1 MNSLE
6 QRIKNFGAE
15 KIFVA
20 LFLFVGVMILFTRP
34 PYQLMDEI
42 NHFAR
47 TWQISEGIFLSPT
60 TTIGDFIRGEHR
72 SKKIFSFDDTAPP
85 DTWRDNIYIAEVPA
99 SFLPEVFIADA
110 NHKHYV
116 HAFKFDDVKNFL
128 ATPLN
133 VQERELVM
141 IPQTG
146 VYPPPTYLPQAVVAI
161 IGRALNLNAGIIFYA
176 MGLSGLLFNAAC
188 VFAAMKLLPDAK
200 PLIFLLAMM
209 PMFLVEA
216 ASTSADAVTYG
227 ACIFATAWLLSLRQ
241 STEKFSRAEI
251 FGLIIL
257 AAVIAACK
265 SVYGTILL
273 LYFFIPRERVDN
285 SAKKF
290 WAFGIFLLA
299 VNLST
304 ALIWTE
310 LSVTAAGV
318 EFYTS
323 RYHGDLTADIAAQKI
338 FVAEHPEAF
347 FAAMINSLAHFK
359 TWYAVSFIGTWSP
372 QCDVTLPPIFYL
384 LYGVTLIF
392 FALSCAVPVK
402 PIERAV
408 MLFGT
413 AMSVVAFFMMDYV
426 IWSSVGGDMV
436 YGIQGRY
443 FIPLAPMVF
452 VSMSFLPTMRRQNSI
467 ALFAGI
473 FAGIMTL
480 LTNFFAFY

>member
-60 TTIGDFIRGEHR
+60 TTIGDFMRGDHR
-72 SKKIFSFDDTAPP
+72 SKKIFSLMPP
-85 DTWRDNIYIAEVPA
+85 DDALNDKVYVAEMPA
-99 SFLPEVFIADA
+99 SFLPDAFIVDA

-116 HAFKFDDVKNFL
+116 HAFTLADVKNFL

-133 VQERELVM
+133 AQERELVL
-141 IPQTG
+141 IPNTG
-146 VYPPPTYLPQAVVAI
+146 VYPPPTYLPQAVVAA

-227 ACIFATAWLLSLRQ
+227 ACLFATAWLLSLRQ

-257 AAVIAACK
+257 AAVIVACK

-273 LYFFIPRERVDN
+273 LYFFIPRERVGG

-310 LSVTAAGV
+310 LSVTMSGV
-318 EFYTS
+318 ELYTN
-323 RYHGDLTADIAAQKI
+323 YHLGFTETNIAAQKV

-347 FAAMINSLAHFK
+347 FAAMLNSLVQGK
-359 TWYAVSFIGTWSP
+359 WWYLSNFIGSWGFLWN
-372 QCDVTLPPIFYL
+372 VTLPTLFYL

-402 PIERAV
+402 PLERAV
-408 MLFGT
+408 MLFGA

-426 IWSSVGGDMV
+426 IWSPVGGELIG
-436 YGIQGRY
+436 GIQGRY

-452 VSMSFLPTMRRQNSI
+452 VSMSFLPTMRRPNSI
-467 ALFAGI
+467 ALFAGL